1 MRELEC
7 LFEPI
12 KIGTMELK
20 NRLMMA
26 PMGTG
31 YAGDNGEVS
40 QRMIDYYAERARG
53 GVGLI
58 VVEACCVDTP
68 VGRAGFRELA
78 VDEPRHLDGLGRL
91 AKAIHDGGSRC
102 SLQLAHA
109 GRYAR
114 SNCTGVQA
122 VAPSAIAS
130 RYTKEMPRE
139 LTTDE
144 VETIIDKF
152 VEGARRA
159 KEAGFDA
166 VELMG
171 STGYLIS
178 QFFSKITNKRRDR
191 YGGDTADRATFVI
204 EIIHKIK
211 EQIGNDLPICCKYS
225 VAEYLPEGNTIEDS
239 QIIARQLEGAGCD
252 MLHAWAGWHESPVAM
267 LPMSVERGAF
277 VPLAEALKQVV
288 EIPVVAVGRINDPYV
303 AAQIIGEHRAD
314 LVAMGR
320 GLIAD
325 ADFPKKV
332 AEGRVEDIRNC
343 IACCRCF
350 DVLLGGMQ
358 SGSQE
363 TNIVCSV
370 NPELGREGE
379 RLVLPTSEPKT
390 VLVVGAGPAGME
402 TARVAAMRGHKVML
416 WEKAG
421 QVGGN
426 LVPAV
431 IPPHKQEISTLTS
444 YLWHQMDSL
453 GVEVE
458 LNKDATV
465 DDIVALAAD
474 EVVLATGATSIVPNI
489 PGVENE
495 NVYAAVDVLLGKE
508 VVGDKVVVL
517 GGGLVG
523 CETAEYLAVAGKTV
537 TILARRD
544 KIGMD
549 IGPTTRWVTLAR
561 LREMGIQVF
570 TSTDVN
576 SIDQT
581 GLVVERE
588 GKTERLQADVVVL
601 ARGLESNIGL
611 LNSLREKLPRV
622 HHIGDCAEV
631 AKIGEAI
638 GSGWKLGCEL

>member
-12 KIGTMELK
+12 MIGTMEIK

-31 YAGDNGEVS
+31 YARDNGEVS
-40 QRMIDYYAERARG
+40 QRMIDYYAERASG

-58 VVEACCVDTP
+58 VVEACCVDAP

-78 VDEPRHLDGLGRL
+78 VDEPGHIEGLGRL
-91 AKAIHDGGSRC
+91 AEAIHAGGARC

-114 SNCTGVQA
+114 ANCTGVQA

-144 VETIIDKF
+144 VEATIDKF
-152 VEGARRA
+152 AEGARRA

-178 QFFSKITNKRRDR
+178 QFFSKITNRRTDR
-191 YGGDTADRATFVI
+191 FGGDTSARATFVI
-204 EIIHKIK
+204 EIIQKIK
-211 EQIGNDLPICCKYS
+211 EKVGSDFPICCKYS
-225 VAEYLPEGNTIEDS
+225 IAEYLPDGNTVEDS
-239 QIIARQLEGAGCD
+239 QIIARRLEEAGCD

-267 LPMSVERGAF
+267 LPMSVERAAF

-288 EIPVVAVGRINDPYV
+288 KIPVVAVGRINDPFV
-303 AAQIIGEHRAD
+303 AAQIVGEHRAD

-332 AEGRVEDIRNC
+332 AEGRVKEIRNC

-350 DVLLGGMQ
+350 DELLGGMQ

-363 TNIVCSV
+363 TTIICSV

-379 RLVLPTSEPKT
+379 YLIKPASIPKK
-390 VLVVGAGPAGME
+390 VLVVGGGPAGME
-402 TARVAAMRGHKVML
+402 TARVAAIRGHKVVL

-426 LVPAV
+426 LIPAV
-431 IPPHKQEISTLTS
+431 VPPHKQEISTLTS
-444 YLWHQMDSL
+444 YLSHQMELL

-458 LNKDATV
+458 LNKKATA
-465 DDIVALAAD
+465 DDVVALDAD
-474 EVVLATGATSIVPNI
+474 EVVLATGATSIVPGI
-489 PGVENE
+489 PGIDNK
-495 NVYAAVDVLLGKE
+495 NVFTAVDVLLGKE
-508 VVGDKVVVL
+508 VAGDKVVVL

-523 CETAEYLAVAGKTV
+523 CETAEYLAAAGKAV

-561 LREMGIQVF
+561 LREMGIQVL
-570 TSTDVN
+570 TSADVS
-576 SIDQT
+576 SIDET
-581 GLVVERE
+581 SLVVERE
-588 GKTERLQADVVVL
+588 GKTERLQADAVVL

-611 LNSLREKLPRV
+611 LNSLREKLPRI

-631 AKIGEAI
+631 AKIGDAI
-638 GSGWKLGCEL
+638 GSGWRMGCEL